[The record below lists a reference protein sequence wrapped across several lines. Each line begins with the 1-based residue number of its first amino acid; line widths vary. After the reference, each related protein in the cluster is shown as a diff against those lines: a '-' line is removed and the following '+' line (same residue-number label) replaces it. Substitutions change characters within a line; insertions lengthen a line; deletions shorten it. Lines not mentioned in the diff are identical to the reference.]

1 MTNPFVGPRP
11 LTKSNP
17 IFGRNREITELR
29 HRRISERLVLL
40 HSPSG
45 AGKSSLINAGLIP
58 ELEGHFDVWEP
69 TRVNTEPPAE
79 INSNRYVWSAI
90 YNWKKDGDET
100 TLAEFVHARPRRKNP
115 LLIFDQFEEILRV
128 NPTDTHN
135 QHEFFQ
141 QLAALLADPRIW
153 ALIVI
158 REDYLA
164 PQPRTSRNALPI
176 PRRNRLR
183 QLGVPPRPGLHRM
196 RIGEHRFLLLMPA
209 PVHGQ
214 VPSLSHRRTVHL
226 SGARNSVTL
235 SVIRTPVPATSK
247 GRTAGGTPGVPK
259 EGRRRSSM
267 EQGRK
272 SHANHPAPNWCQ

>member
-1 MTNPFVGPRP
+1 M
-11 LTKSNP
+11 
-17 IFGRNREITELR
+17 
-29 HRRISERLVLL
+29 

-45 AGKSSLINAGLIP
+45 AGKSSLINAGLVP
-58 ELEGHFDVWEP
+58 ELSDRFDVWEP
-69 TRVNTEPPAE
+69 TRVSTEPPPE
-79 INSNRYVWSAI
+79 ISSNRYVWSTI
-90 YNWKKDGDET
+90 HGWKYEGGGSNRKD
-100 TLAEFVHARPRRKNP
+100 FVAARPGARNT
-115 LLIFDQFEEILRV
+115 LLIFDQFEEIIRV

-135 QHEFFQ
+135 QNEFFQ